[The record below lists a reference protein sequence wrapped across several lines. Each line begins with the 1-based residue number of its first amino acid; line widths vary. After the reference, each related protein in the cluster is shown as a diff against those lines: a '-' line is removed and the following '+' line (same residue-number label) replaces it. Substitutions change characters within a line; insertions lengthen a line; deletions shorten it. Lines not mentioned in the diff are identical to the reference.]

1 VRFGK
6 FTSGLDIVL
15 FSIYNKMRIIKN
27 LKEFIW
33 DKGNIDKNWIKHKVS
48 DSECEEVFFDENKV
62 ILKDV
67 LHSDR
72 EERFVIL
79 GKTKKERLLFVVF
92 TVRNDKIRVISA
104 RNVNQK
110 ERKLYFER

>member
-1 VRFGK
+1 MRFGK
-6 FTSGLDIVL
+6 FTSGL
-15 FSIYNKMRIIKN
+15 
-27 LKEFIW
+27 
-33 DKGNIDKNWIKHKVS
+33 

-62 ILKDV
+62 VLKDV

-72 EERFVIL
+72 EERFIIL
-79 GKTKKERLLFVVF
+79 GKTKKQRLLFVVF
-92 TVRNDKIRVISA
+92 TTRNDKIRVISA